1 MLQLFGWR
9 DGSKAGPLWWRCML
23 GCGRTSLCAAVLL
36 ISVAANARDLV
47 VYGEPTLAKALRS
60 VGLLWQART
69 GTRVNVFV
77 APSDLSYQQIA
88 RGARCDVI
96 FAPAGAATDA
106 AAGRKIIDAA
116 TIRRVFRNRLLL
128 VGIDQAVVAPA
139 NASPADMSKLIAGK
153 KLAIA
158 NPDRDPAGAAAL
170 AFLRKI
176 GIAVDDNKE
185 VMVAESTASVVDFLM
200 SGKARLGIVFATD
213 AMRSSFKLVV
223 PLPEQPAVEYVMART
238 RDPQLDPRP
247 FMTFLESP
255 EAKAAFKSAGLEPID
270 D

>member
-1 MLQLFGWR
+1 MR
-9 DGSKAGPLWWRCML
+9 
-23 GCGRTSLCAAVLL
+23 
-36 ISVAANARDLV
+36 RDL
-47 VYGEPTLAKALRS
+47 R
-60 VGLLWQART
+60 
-69 GTRVNVFV
+69 
-77 APSDLSYQQIA
+77 
-88 RGARCDVI
+88 
-96 FAPAGAATDA
+96 
-106 AAGRKIIDAA
+106 AGRRRDRTPPRVAKIIDAA

-200 SGKARLGIVFATD
+200 SGKARLGIVLCNRRDEGAP
-213 AMRSSFKLVV
+213 SSSSCRCRNSR
-223 PLPEQPAVEYVMART
+223 PSNMSWPA
-238 RDPQLDPRP
+238 RDPQFGPSAVHDIPGV
-247 FMTFLESP
+247 P